1 MPSGRD
7 GNIGGSEHSATAALE
22 TAQRADLQSTLPPVI
37 VICCADGRCA
47 IPLSLPADAAQITW
61 RLELEDGSERR
72 GAPSIPKQREALTSD
87 SFQFCLEL
95 IDVPWGYH
103 TLNLP
108 ELQAETSLIVS
119 PGRCWLPDCFGKS
132 FGLWGVAAQLPLL
145 RSENNWGI
153 GDFADLRRLVAV
165 SGERGCDVL
174 GLNPLHQMFLDNP
187 DQASPY
193 SPLSRLFLN
202 VLYITVADAPGY
214 ANSEALRGRLETE
227 DFHAGLA
234 ACRAARH
241 VDYAAVVSLKI
252 EALRILYAAF
262 EEGSVENH
270 QSFEKFRHEHGAGLR
285 LTSVFQVLRQH
296 FAASDRAMADWH
308 AWPHEYR
315 DAGSKA
321 VAAFARE
328 HKSEIE
334 YLEWLQWIADQQLA
348 AVAHDAREAK
358 MAIGLHRDLALGCDC
373 SGAETWASPN
383 AFLRGASVGAPP
395 DVFNPA
401 GQDWGVA
408 PFHPKRST
416 RKPTAAS

>member
-1 MPSGRD
+1 MDPSSTTGPAKALGALAEYHGIEAGFRD
-7 GNIGGSEHSATAALE
+7 ARGNDIVTTAETQKCLLAGMGISVASEHSATAALE
-22 TAQRADLQSTLPPVI
+22 TAQRADLPSTLPPVI

-47 IPLSLPADAAQITW
+47 IPLSLPPDAAQITW

-72 GAPSIPKQREALTSD
+72 GATSIPKQRDASTSD

-119 PGRCWLPDCFGKS
+119 PGCCWLPDCFGKS
-132 FGLWGVAAQLPLL
+132 FGLWGVAAQLLLL

-187 DQASPY
+187 GQASPY

-214 ANSEALRGRLETE
+214 ADSEALRGRLEAE

-241 VDYAAVVSLKI
+241 VDYATV
-252 EALRILYAAF
+252 AF
-262 EEGSVENH
+262 R
-270 QSFEKFRHEHGAGLR
+270 SFSNG
-285 LTSVFQVLRQH
+285 
-296 FAASDRAMADWH
+296 D
-308 AWPHEYR
+308 
-315 DAGSKA
+315 
-321 VAAFARE
+321 
-328 HKSEIE
+328 
-334 YLEWLQWIADQQLA
+334 
-348 AVAHDAREAK
+348 
-358 MAIGLHRDLALGCDC
+358 HR
-373 SGAETWASPN
+373 
-383 AFLRGASVGAPP
+383 
-395 DVFNPA
+395 
-401 GQDWGVA
+401 
-408 PFHPKRST
+408 
-416 RKPTAAS
+416 